1 MNYAI
6 ALDHLRLDAK
16 LRKLIEQIDLPE
28 PKSSGKIYFDLL
40 ESIVSQQL
48 SVKASNTIF
57 NRFLHLFPDQQPH
70 PEHLALLSMEA
81 LRAAGLSGQKANY
94 LQNVARFAL
103 ENDLE
108 TQDWASMRDEEIIRF
123 LSSIK
128 GVGKWTV
135 EMLLMF
141 SLGRTDV
148 MPVDDLGIQQGVKRL
163 YALEETGKALKKK
176 MLEISEP
183 WRPYRTYACRYLW
196 RYKDLKPDS
205 L

>member
-1 MNYAI
+1 MSYTNAI
-6 ALDHLRLDAK
+6 LHLQHDAK
-16 LRKLIEQIDLPE
+16 LRELIQQIDIPE

-57 NRFLHLFPDQQPH
+57 NRFLQLFPDQHPH
-70 PEHLALLSMEA
+70 PELLIQLNPEQ
-81 LRAAGLSGQKANY
+81 LRAVGLSGQKAGY
-94 LQNVARFAL
+94 LQNVAKFAL

-108 TQDWASMRDEEIIRF
+108 AKDWSGMSEEDIIAFLTQ
-123 LSSIK
+123 IK

-141 SLGRTDV
+141 SLGRTDIL
-148 MPVDDLGIQQGVKRL
+148 PVDDLGIQQGIKRL
-163 YALEETGKALKKK
+163 YELEETGKELKKR
-176 MLEISEP
+176 MFEIAEP

-196 RYKDLKPDS
+196 RFKDQK
-205 L
+205 